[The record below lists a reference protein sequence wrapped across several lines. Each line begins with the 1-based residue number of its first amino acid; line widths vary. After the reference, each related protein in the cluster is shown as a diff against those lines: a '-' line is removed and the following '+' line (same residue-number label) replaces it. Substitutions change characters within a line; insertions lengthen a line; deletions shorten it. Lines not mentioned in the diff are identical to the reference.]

1 MLAGEKVLL
10 YLSRLETLVEQINS
24 LRKDTMQEH
33 LKCVEENSIDEET
46 YQPSEQL
53 RGQITTL
60 YGMVKLKEEFVT
72 RIKNYLSLYKID
84 PEVKKEDLADFDMIL
99 EGFRKEEEQDIAFL
113 KAIKEMNEF
122 EGKIKVILY
131 DDKGELVEEIILS
144 EDDEKNN

>member
-10 YLSRLETLVEQINS
+10 YLSRLETLVEQIND
-24 LRKDTMQEH
+24 LRKDTMKEH

-60 YGMVKLKEEFVT
+60 YGMVRLKEEFVT

-84 PEVKKEDLADFDMIL
+84 PEVKKEDLADFDIIL
-99 EGFRKEEEQDIAFL
+99 DGFKKEEEQDKAFL
-113 KAIKEMNEF
+113 KAIKEMNDF
-122 EGKIKVILY
+122 KGSIKVILY
-131 DDKGELVEEIILS
+131 DDKGELVEEIVLT
-144 EDDEKNN
+144 EDEKDN

>member
-10 YLSRLETLVEQINS
+10 YLSRLETLVEQIND
-24 LRKDTMQEH
+24 LRKDTMKEH

-60 YGMVKLKEEFVT
+60 YGMVRLKEEFVT

-84 PEVKKEDLADFDMIL
+84 PEVKKEDLEDFDIIL
-99 EGFRKEEEQDIAFL
+99 DGFKKEGEQDKDFL
-113 KAIKEMNEF
+113 KAMKEMNDF
-122 EGKIKVILY
+122 KGSIKVILY
-131 DDKGELVEEIILS
+131 DDKGELVEEIVLS
-144 EDDEKNN
+144 EDEKDN